1 MDRHM
6 TVLVG
11 KKLLSRLNESKP
23 EKRLVVGPI
32 LEPTEQ
38 ISRSQ
43 ASIDVRLGC
52 DFRLAAVSN
61 IGVLDEF
68 ADPPANHFADLARV
82 YQHLYV
88 PLGDSVTIHPHQFIL
103 ALTLEYIRLPSD
115 LMAYVVG
122 RSSFGR
128 LGLIIATA
136 IGVHPYFL
144 GPLTL
149 ELRNLGEAPVR
160 LYPGQTIAQL
170 FFHQLDPKKRTAPL
184 WPDVQEKVGQYSPA
198 TDFIPGRLSTE
209 KTAKRLQELR
219 KKQVETQRQLRGG
232 QRRDAL

>member
-1 MDRHM
+1 ME
-6 TVLVG
+6 
-11 KKLLSRLNESKP
+11 KKVER
-23 EKRLVVGPI
+23 RLVVGPL

-38 ISRSQ
+38 LAGSQ

-52 DFRLAAVSN
+52 DFRLASAAN

-68 ADPPANHFADLARV
+68 ADAPSNAFVDLPR
-82 YQHLYV
+82 LYTNLYI
-88 PLGDSVTIHPHQFIL
+88 PIGGGITIHPHQLLL
-103 ALTLEYIRLPSD
+103 AHTLEYIRLPED

-136 IGVHPYFL
+136 IGVHPGFY

-149 ELRNLGEAPVR
+149 EIRNLGEAPLR

-170 FFHQLDPKKRTAPL
+170 FFHELSPAKQERMWPGTDEKIGQFSPSNEPVPSRISSKRT
-184 WPDVQEKVGQYSPA
+184 SS
-198 TDFIPGRLSTE
+198 RLR
-209 KTAKRLQELR
+209 A
-219 KKQVETQRQLRGG
+219 LRGK
-232 QRRDAL
+232 RIEAEARLRDPNYFKPKA

>member
-1 MDRHM
+1 MS
-6 TVLVG
+6 VLVG
-11 KKLLSRLNESKP
+11 QKLLDRLNELDA
-23 EKRLVVGPI
+23 EKRLVVGPV

-38 ISRSQ
+38 ITASQ

-52 DFRLAAVSN
+52 DFRLAAASN
-61 IGVLDEF
+61 IGVFDEF

-82 YQHLYV
+82 YQQLYV
-88 PLGDSVTIHPHQFIL
+88 PLGDAVTIHPHQLIL

-136 IGVHPYFL
+136 IGVHPYFF

-149 ELRNLGEAPVR
+149 ELRNLGEVPVR

-170 FFHQLDPKKRTAPL
+170 FFHELDPPDRKTPL
-184 WPDVQEKVGQYSPA
+184 WKDVKEKVGQYLPSN
-198 TDFIPGRLSTE
+198 DFIPGRLSTDA
-209 KTAKRLQELR
+209 TASRLRRLRERRVAAERELR
-219 KKQVETQRQLRGG
+219 GTG
-232 QRRDAL
+232 